1 MARRSLRDRNASAI
15 AADPIAAP
23 EPAPPAEQPKKAL
36 AAVPD
41 AAEPQKA
48 PQAPQKAA
56 QEPSSPPAAPKP
68 RKAAKK
74 ATAAATRPAAGE
86 GRLVLWTPEA
96 IRARMQTE
104 QRTSGKRYLDQVLDA
119 IEATYEQLPDLIAAS
134 GEKAHVQGSIFE
146 RVVETDHHDR
156 RVQLTIRGVLDS
168 QLDVIDQLVTSSG
181 AASRS
186 ALVNAALDANLPS

>member
-15 AADPIAAP
+15 AADPVAAP
-23 EPAPPAEQPKKAL
+23 QPAAPAQKAL

-41 AAEPQKA
+41 VDV
-48 PQAPQKAA
+48 PQKAA
-56 QEPSSPPAAPKP
+56 QKPQKAPERPASTPEAREPKQSAKKAPAAP
-68 RKAAKK
+68 
-74 ATAAATRPAAGE
+74 AATRPTAGE

-104 QRTSGKRYLDQVLDA
+104 QRTTGKRYLDQVLDA
-119 IEATYEQLPDLIAAS
+119 IEATHEQLPDLIAAS

-146 RVVETDHHDR
+146 RVIETEHHDR

-168 QLDVIDQLVTSSG
+168 QLAVIDQLVASSG